1 MLFVVHYL
9 VTYTSRILTVI
20 LPITETK
27 LGHPRLE
34 VKPGINC
41 S

>member
-9 VTYTSRILTVI
+9 VTYTSHILTVI
-20 LPITETK
+20 PHIAETK
-27 LGHPRLE
+27 LGHPSLE